1 MSSDGTKPSTPRA
14 PRRTRQTAFP
24 TPLAPPTAPSAAS
37 SAQRPTLHAP
47 RSTPN
52 VPHDAPRSASDY
64 RPSFRYER
72 AAVRNGARFVAGV
85 DEAGRGPLAGPVVA
99 AAVILPDGYKLPGLN
114 DSKQLTA
121 EQREFFFE
129 MLTKDPTVRFGVGI
143 VDAEWIDRINILQ
156 ATHRAMGEALR
167 RLPVRP
173 DHVLVDG
180 LPVKS
185 FTIPQTS
192 LVKGDARSFSIAA
205 ASVIAKVTRDRLMLE
220 MHEQYP
226 LYGFDQHKGYPTP
239 EHLAAL
245 RAHGPCP
252 IHRRTFG
259 PVREKL
265 VQGEMGL

>member
-1 MSSDGTKPSTPRA
+1 MKNDPTPPKDVPPPTLRA
-14 PRRTRQTAFP
+14 PRSKP
-24 TPLAPPTAPSAAS
+24 
-37 SAQRPTLHAP
+37 
-47 RSTPN
+47 
-52 VPHDAPRSASDY
+52 DY

-72 AAVRNGARFVAGV
+72 AAVRHGARLVAGV

-121 EQREFFFE
+121 EQREVFFQT
-129 MLTKDPTVRFGVGI
+129 LTTDATVRFGVGI
-143 VDAEWIDRINILQ
+143 VDSEWIDRINILQ
-156 ATHRAMGEALR
+156 ATHRAMAEALR
-167 RLPVRP
+167 RLPVQP

-185 FTIPQTS
+185 LTIPQTA

-220 MHEQYP
+220 LHARYP
-226 LYGFDQHKGYPTP
+226 VYGFDRHKGYPTP
-239 EHLAAL
+239 DHLAAL

-265 VQGEMGL
+265 VQTEMGL